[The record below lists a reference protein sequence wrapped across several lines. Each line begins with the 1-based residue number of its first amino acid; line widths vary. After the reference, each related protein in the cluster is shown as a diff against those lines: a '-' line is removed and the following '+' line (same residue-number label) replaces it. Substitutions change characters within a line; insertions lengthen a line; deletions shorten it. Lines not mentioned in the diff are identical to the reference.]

1 VFHSL
6 DLGKKDMKINVR
18 DDLFTDLLLSTTK
31 PQRKQQH
38 TKRMTAAI
46 TAMTG
51 HTQIGTRPLSRPEL
65 GRG

>member
-1 VFHSL
+1 
-6 DLGKKDMKINVR
+6 M
-18 DDLFTDLLLSTTK
+18 TDLLLSTTK

-51 HTQIGTRPLSRPEL
+51 HTQIGTTSERDSE
-65 GRG
+65 GGCVI

>member
-1 VFHSL
+1 
-6 DLGKKDMKINVR
+6 MKINVR

-51 HTQIGTRPLSRPEL
+51 HTQIGTRPLSRPDL